1 MRKVTAEHEVAC
13 SSDKFWELFFGK
25 EFNDELYLKVL
36 QCSSFEILEQSD
48 TARRLLVS
56 PKVNMPKAVMKLM
69 GDSFSYEER
78 GTFDPDKGIW
88 SYEVLPN
95 ALKGKLTNNGTVR
108 CVSLG
113 EGRCKRV
120 DEMKVEAKVFGLG
133 SIIEGSTEK
142 EVLGAW
148 DHAAVFMNDWIK
160 KNG

>member
-13 SSDKFWELFFGK
+13 SPETFWKLFFGK

-56 PKVNMPKAVMKLM
+56 PKVNMPKTVMKLM
-69 GDSFSYEER
+69 GDSFSYEEH
-78 GTFDPDKGIW
+78 GTFDADQGIW
-88 SYEVLPN
+88 RYEVLPN
-95 ALKGKLTNNGTVR
+95 ALKGKLKNTGTVR
-108 CVSLG
+108 CEPLG

-120 DEMKVEAKVFGLG
+120 DEMIVEAKVFGLG
-133 SIIEGSTEK
+133 SLIESSTEK
-142 EVLGAW
+142 EVLVAW
-148 DHAAVFMNDWIK
+148 DRAAVFMNDWVK